1 MLIRHLVKHMVMRKY
16 GQTSGDDESGF
27 KQTACRSPGQKSDQQ
42 SIHEK
47 PDQDNILVI
56 KLLAEH

>member
-1 MLIRHLVKHMVMRKY
+1 MVMRKY